1 MCFTVRVMQYI
12 QSTYFF
18 CGSSHV
24 YTYDTNLILHTDL
37 YTSETHC
44 LIIFQNR
51 SKELKKTFLL
61 SWPAVYLRIMACHL
75 GYSWKPVCV
84 SESLPWA
91 GLMDKAKSM
100 TAAWR
105 PCLPATGL
113 EVGGL
118 LEIHFQEGWL
128 TVVTTLRKVTEVGI
142 PEWGQPEGQPAWTQ
156 VQTAR
161 DIAWPLT
168 TGLESS
174 PAASSIVLL
183 VGWWLKLKN
192 RSTSQSFKQITVY
205 GGTGSLW
212 VQLGWLF

>member
-1 MCFTVRVMQYI
+1 MCFTVRVVQYI

-24 YTYDTNLILHTDL
+24 YTYDINLILHTDL
-37 YTSETHC
+37 STSETHC
-44 LIIFQNR
+44 LIIFQNK
-51 SKELKKTFLL
+51 SKKLKKTFLL

-75 GYSWKPVCV
+75 DYSWKPVCV

-128 TVVTTLRKVTEVGI
+128 AVVTTLRKVTEVGI
-142 PEWGQPEGQPAWTQ
+142 PR
-156 VQTAR
+156 VRSAR
-161 DIAWPLT
+161 RSASMDPGRNCQRRSLT
-168 TGLESS
+168 FDRGIGVITCCFIHCF
-174 PAASSIVLL
+174 PRWMVAKV
-183 VGWWLKLKN
+183 KN